1 LTDWFILDRLKP
13 QGLFGINPKVR
24 SVTNKPTILNKGGKT
39 MGDYEL
45 GAIQTEFAELI
56 WEREP
61 VSSGELVKLCS
72 EQFEWK
78 KSTTYTVLRKLCE
91 KGIMKN
97 EDGVVTS
104 IVSREAFY
112 AAKSG
117 QFVEETFQGSL
128 PAFIAAFASGKK
140 LSKKEMDEIQQM
152 IDDFREKADD

>member
-1 LTDWFILDRLKP
+1 
-13 QGLFGINPKVR
+13 
-24 SVTNKPTILNKGGKT
+24 

-104 IVSREAFY
+104 IVSRESLLCC
-112 AAKSG
+112 KERTVRGRDISG
-117 QFVEETFQGSL
+117 FPSGIYRSVCFRKEAVEKRNG
-128 PAFIAAFASGKK
+128 
-140 LSKKEMDEIQQM
+140 
-152 IDDFREKADD
+152 

>member
-1 LTDWFILDRLKP
+1 
-13 QGLFGINPKVR
+13 
-24 SVTNKPTILNKGGKT
+24 
-39 MGDYEL
+39 M

-72 EQFEWK
+72 ELFEWK

-97 EDGVVTS
+97 ENGVVTS

-117 QFVEETFQGSL
+117 QFVEETFHGSL
-128 PAFIAAFASGKK
+128 PAFIAAFASGKR
-140 LSKKEMDEIQQM
+140 LSKKEVDEIQQM
-152 IDDFREKADD
+152 IDDFREGADD

>member
-1 LTDWFILDRLKP
+1 
-13 QGLFGINPKVR
+13 
-24 SVTNKPTILNKGGKT
+24 

-97 EDGVVTS
+97 EDG
-104 IVSREAFY
+104 
-112 AAKSG
+112 AKSG

>member
-1 LTDWFILDRLKP
+1 
-13 QGLFGINPKVR
+13 
-24 SVTNKPTILNKGGKT
+24 

-91 KGIMKN
+91 KGIMKMRTAWSLLLCPGKLLCCK
-97 EDGVVTS
+97 ERTVRGRDISGFPSGIYRSVCF
-104 IVSREAFY
+104 RKEA
-112 AAKSG
+112 
-117 QFVEETFQGSL
+117 VEKRNG
-128 PAFIAAFASGKK
+128 
-140 LSKKEMDEIQQM
+140 
-152 IDDFREKADD
+152 

>member
-1 LTDWFILDRLKP
+1 
-13 QGLFGINPKVR
+13 
-24 SVTNKPTILNKGGKT
+24 

-117 QFVEETFQGSL
+117 QFVEETGF
-128 PAFIAAFASGKK
+128 PSGIYR
-140 LSKKEMDEIQQM
+140 SVCFRKEAV
-152 IDDFREKADD
+152 EKRNG

>member
-1 LTDWFILDRLKP
+1 
-13 QGLFGINPKVR
+13 
-24 SVTNKPTILNKGGKT
+24 

-45 GAIQTEFAELI
+45 GTIQTEFAELI
-56 WEREP
+56 WEMEP
-61 VSSGELVKLCS
+61 ISSGELVKLCS

-112 AAKSG
+112 AAKKPSRALYRHL
-117 QFVEETFQGSL
+117 SRHL
-128 PAFIAAFASGKK
+128 PPARSCRKK
-140 LSKKEMDEIQQM
+140 KWMKYS
-152 IDDFREKADD
+152 R

>member
-1 LTDWFILDRLKP
+1 
-13 QGLFGINPKVR
+13 
-24 SVTNKPTILNKGGKT
+24 
-39 MGDYEL
+39 MGDKKMRDYEL
-45 GAIQTEFAELI
+45 GAVQTEFAELI

-61 VSSGELVKLCS
+61 IGSGELCS
-72 EQFEWK
+72 EKFEWK

-97 EDGVVTS
+97 EDGVVSS

-117 QFVEETFQGSL
+117 QFVDETFKGSL

-140 LSKKEMDEIQQM
+140 LSRKEVDEIQQM
-152 IDDFREKADD
+152 IDEYREEADDETIFDNA

>member
-1 LTDWFILDRLKP
+1 
-13 QGLFGINPKVR
+13 
-24 SVTNKPTILNKGGKT
+24 

-104 IVSREAFY
+104 IVSGKPFMLQRADSSWKRHFRVPFRHL
-112 AAKSG
+112 S
-117 QFVEETFQGSL
+117 QRLL
-128 PAFIAAFASGKK
+128 PERSCRKK
-140 LSKKEMDEIQQM
+140 KWM
-152 IDDFREKADD
+152 RYNR